1 MSAAVSSLV
10 PRSVLELAPGLYY
23 DVPDAVYHRR
33 ELGIVSNTALKEFS
47 RAPLAYRAWLAG
59 QDEETPALR
68 FGKLLHTAV
77 FEPERFAR
85 EFAIA
90 PEFGPCNHKGP
101 KDARER
107 WRKEQLDRG
116 VGEDGWV
123 SADEGARIKGMVRT
137 LYAHPKIS
145 RMLGDGASEVT
156 IRWNDPS
163 TGLPCK
169 ARIDYLAELLS
180 LVLDL
185 KSTLDATQESFTRDM
200 GNHGYHRQEAH
211 YRAGLAALGCPVS
224 DFVFGGIE
232 KAPPYLIG
240 LYQHDAAAV
249 EAAARKNAEDMA
261 RFADCLARDHW
272 PGLPEQVVT
281 VSLKPWVLG

>member
-10 PRSVLELAPGLYY
+10 PRSIVELAPGLYY
-23 DVPDAVYHRR
+23 DVPDAIYHRR
-33 ELGIVSNTALKEFS
+33 ELGIVSNTALGEFA
-47 RAPLAYRAWLAG
+47 RAPLAYKAWLAG

-85 EFAIA
+85 EYAIA
-90 PEFGPCNHKGP
+90 PAFGPRNRNPGKAASEHW
-101 KDARER
+101 RE
-107 WRKEQLDRG
+107 EQLARG
-116 VGEDGWV
+116 IGEDGLVW
-123 SADEGARIKGMVRT
+123 ADEGERIKGMVRA
-137 LYAHPKIS
+137 LYSHPRIS

-156 IRWNDPS
+156 LRWNDPA

-169 ARIDYLAELLS
+169 ARIDYLAQALS

-232 KAPPYLIG
+232 KSPPYLIG
-240 LYQHDAAAV
+240 LYSLDASAV
-249 EAAARKNAEDMA
+249 EAASRKNAEDMA
-261 RFADCLARDHW
+261 RFADCLARDSW
-272 PGLPEQVVT
+272 PGLSEQVVT